1 MTEKFDPTKYGGV
14 PYDGSPEEDTTTSGL
29 SPEEEEELRRLE
41 AMKPAQTGLTAA
53 EEEELRQLE
62 AMAPSVAAGPAQ
74 KKPEAGDLDES
85 EIREIADTRGV
96 SVEYL
101 KERIPYLAGVT
112 GGYTKEQGA
121 LSQVPQR
128 AIAEVGKQ
136 VLLGI
141 PQKAYIL
148 AQDEKEQAALDDIRE
163 LIDAKRTL
171 GQKAAEFGLS
181 FALPGGVIAK
191 GAKTAIGK
199 VAAAAATGATY
210 GATSSRTGEELPAAA
225 MGAAVGGT
233 LGGAIVG
240 VPVAYKGIKNLLS
253 KESVDDAARLAKM
266 ADIEAKAEESLKT
279 NQEEISNKA
288 KFFSDPKQIENIIPA
303 NEATRTQLRD
313 IKMAAAREKPRG
325 AQKES
330 ADALIEQLGKRVE
343 SQERAI
349 TEAREFAAYIQGGSQ
364 ALPRAGA
371 MKVLQEAGKREAG
384 FLEKEYNSFRKVKA
398 FEEAQ
403 QKTLAARIPKEKNF
417 ISRFKELIYDGTVV
431 ARGIDREVAGSDMT
445 TVLDKMARNKR
456 LFDTQTAAK
465 LQRSTELKEAL
476 TKTGVDNDLAYR
488 VLDTV
493 DLLKKGGREA
503 AIKAG
508 MNEAQ
513 ADATIAFRKA
523 FEDIRIEADKLGLKI
538 EARDAY
544 VPHLRV
550 STPETI
556 RRINK
561 EAKRAGLDF
570 EDTRNTP
577 GIDDLIKKYSKYS
590 QYLNSGFK
598 EKLKKPEG
606 LDDFVSNNEAFVNTA
621 RALEYVSGEKITNAF
636 DLGVALRQS
645 QSPQLLNRLAIT
657 EARRAMQ
664 RTQDMPDFIREKN
677 LAKLYLDWS
686 SDTFKHIY
694 FREGLGELKVVR
706 DLAVAANNRSAADYV
721 ERLRQDLTGLRHG
734 TGLEWTRQTTQKF
747 QLTMKTLADKSP
759 ENSYKKQIYETLGES
774 PEIFSIIASQVYPN
788 FLGLSAKAIIAN
800 LTSPF
805 TMAVPELGG
814 AYGTKKL
821 LTAGIQSANYMRAGR
836 KVSISQELAS
846 YLNSKK
852 YAGKTDYVAGQN
864 VVFNGMDALTM
875 SAKNAGYMGPQYSSE
890 LFRAVEGG
898 IKDSAVYNM
907 GMSTVEKWNTF
918 AMYAFEKSET
928 AIRSMMSDVAD
939 GVAIDLLRGNK
950 DAMKFIGKMD
960 RAYQIKIQKAMA
972 AGPESSKEVT
982 SLIKDYLVGRT
993 LFNYDR
999 ISMSEFGRSMGPLFS
1014 VFSKWPTTI
1023 AADVIDKLEEKGV
1036 MKGGRDV
1043 LIKYMAP
1050 LAFLTMMDK
1059 MADGLDVSPEKS
1071 DLAYRLI
1078 GKEGFSGMAPINSI
1092 NPLLEGTMVKPPVV
1106 EALAGGI
1113 MALVKADP
1121 EALWKWANK
1130 TGQAF
1135 LPGSGMLR
1143 FMVED
1148 LPVWAGEDR
1157 VEGPFAEKIY
1167 KRVTGER

>member
-14 PYDGSPEEDTTTSGL
+14 PYDGDAEEDTATSGL
-29 SPEEEEELRRLE
+29 SSEEEEELRRLR
-41 AMKPAQTGLTAA
+41 AMKPAQTGLTAD
-53 EEEELRQLE
+53 EEEELRRLK
-62 AMAPSVAAGPAQ
+62 AMAPNVTNSAAQ

-85 EIREIADTRGV
+85 EIQDIADIHRV
-96 SVEYL
+96 PVEYL

-128 AIAEVGKQ
+128 AAAEVGKQ

-181 FALPGGVIAK
+181 LALPGGVIAK
-191 GAKTAIGK
+191 GAKTALGK
-199 VAAAAATGATY
+199 VAAGAATGATY
-210 GATSSRTGEELPAAA
+210 GTTLSRTGEELPAAA
-225 MGAAVGGT
+225 TGALIGGT
-233 LGGAIVG
+233 LVGAIVG
-240 VPVAYKGIKNLLS
+240 VPAAYRTIKNLLN
-253 KESVDDAARLAKM
+253 KEDLDAAARLAKM
-266 ADIEAKAEESLKT
+266 ADIEAKAEESLKN

-288 KFFSDPKQIENIIPA
+288 RFFSDPKQVENMIPA
-303 NEATRTQLRD
+303 NESTRAQLKE
-313 IKMAAAREKPRG
+313 IKMAAAKERPKG

-330 ADALIEQLGKRVE
+330 TDALIEQLGRRVE

-349 TEAREFAAYIQGGSQ
+349 TEAREFAAYVQGGSQ
-364 ALPRAGA
+364 ALPHKEA
-371 MKVLQEAGKREAG
+371 MKVLQEAGTREAG

-398 FEEAQ
+398 FEAVQ

-417 ISRFKELIYDGTVV
+417 INRFKELIYDGTVV

-465 LQRSTELKEAL
+465 LQKSTELKDVL

-488 VLDTV
+488 VMDNV
-493 DLLKKGGREA
+493 ELLKPGGREA

-550 STPETI
+550 STPETV
-556 RRINK
+556 RRINR
-561 EAKRAGLDF
+561 EARRAGIDLSDP
-570 EDTRNTP
+570 RNTP
-577 GIDDLIKKYSKYS
+577 DIDDLIKKYEPFRS
-590 QYLNSGFK
+590 YLSSAIKK
-598 EKLKKPEG
+598 EAPKG
-606 LDDFVSNNEAFVNTA
+606 LDEFVKGNEAFVNTI
-621 RALEYVSGEKITNAF
+621 RALEYVSGNKITNSF
-636 DLGVALRQS
+636 DLGVALSQS

-657 EARRAMQ
+657 ESSRALK
-664 RTQDMPDFIREKN
+664 RTLDMPDFIREKN

-721 ERLRQDLTGLRHG
+721 ERLRLDLTGLRHG
-734 TGLEWTRQTTQKF
+734 TGLEWTRQSIQKF
-747 QLTMKTLADKSP
+747 QLAMKTLADKSP
-759 ENSYKKQIYETLGES
+759 ENSYKKQIYETLGDS
-774 PEIFSIIASQVYPN
+774 PEIFSVIASQVYPN

-846 YLNSKK
+846 YLNAKK
-852 YAGKTDYVAGQN
+852 YAGKTDYVAGQG
-864 VVFNGMDALTM
+864 VVFNGMDALSM
-875 SAKNAGYMGPQYSSE
+875 SAKNTGYMGPQYSSE

-907 GMSTVEKWNTF
+907 GMGAVEKWNTF

-939 GVAIDLLRGNK
+939 GVAIDLLKGNK
-950 DAMKFIGKMD
+950 DALKFIGKMD
-960 RAYQIKIQKAMA
+960 RAYQIKIQRAMA
-972 AGPESSKEVT
+972 AGPEGGKEVT

-1023 AADVIDKLEEKGV
+1023 AADVMDKLEERGAI
-1036 MKGGRDV
+1036 KGGRDI

-1071 DLAYRLI
+1071 DLAYRLV
-1078 GKEGFSGMAPINSI
+1078 GREGFSGMAPINSI

-1106 EALAGGI
+1106 EALASGI

-1157 VEGPFAEKIY
+1157 VDGPFAERIY

>member
-14 PYDGSPEEDTTTSGL
+14 PYDGDAEEDTATSGL
-29 SPEEEEELRRLE
+29 SPEEEEELRRLR
-41 AMKPAQTGLTAA
+41 AMKPAQTGLTAD
-53 EEEELRQLE
+53 EEEELRRLK
-62 AMAPSVAAGPAQ
+62 AMAPSVTNSAAQ

-85 EIREIADTRGV
+85 EIQDIADIHRV
-96 SVEYL
+96 PVEYL

-141 PQKAYIL
+141 PQKVYIL

-181 FALPGGVIAK
+181 LALPGGVIAK
-191 GAKTAIGK
+191 GAKTALGK
-199 VAAAAATGATY
+199 VAAGAATGATY
-210 GATSSRTGEELPAAA
+210 GVTSSRTGEELPAAA
-225 MGAAVGGT
+225 IGTAVGGT
-233 LGGAIVG
+233 LVGAIVG
-240 VPVAYKGIKNLLS
+240 VPAAYRGIKNLLN
-253 KESVDDAARLAKM
+253 KEDLDAAARLAKM
-266 ADIEAKAEESLKT
+266 ADVEAKAEESLKN

-288 KFFSDPKQIENIIPA
+288 RFFSDPKQVENMIPA
-303 NEATRTQLRD
+303 NESTRAQLKE
-313 IKMAAAREKPRG
+313 IKMAAAKERPKG

-330 ADALIEQLGKRVE
+330 TDALIKQLGKRVE

-349 TEAREFAAYIQGGSQ
+349 TEAREFAAYVQGRSQ
-364 ALPRAGA
+364 ALPHKEA
-371 MKVLQEAGKREAG
+371 MKVLQEAGNREAG

-403 QKTLAARIPKEKNF
+403 KKTLAARIPKEKNF
-417 ISRFKELIYDGTVV
+417 INRFKELIYDGTVV

-445 TVLDKMARNKR
+445 TVLDKMARNNR

-465 LQRSTELKEAL
+465 LQKSTELKDVL

-488 VLDTV
+488 VLDNV
-493 DLLKKGGREA
+493 ELLKPGGREA

-523 FEDIRIEADKLGLKI
+523 FEDIRIEAEKLGLKI

-550 STPETI
+550 STPETV
-556 RRINK
+556 RRINR
-561 EAKRAGLDF
+561 EARRAGIDLSDP
-570 EDTRNTP
+570 RNTP
-577 GIDDLIKKYSKYS
+577 DIDDLIKKYEPFRS
-590 QYLNSGFK
+590 YLSSAIKK
-598 EKLKKPEG
+598 EAPKG
-606 LDDFVSNNEAFVNTA
+606 LDEFVKGNEAFVNTI
-621 RALEYVSGEKITNAF
+621 RALEYVSGNKITNSF
-636 DLGVALRQS
+636 DLGVALSQS

-657 EARRAMQ
+657 ESSRALK
-664 RTQDMPDFIREKN
+664 RTLDMPDFIREKN

-721 ERLRQDLTGLRHG
+721 ERLRQDLTGLRQG
-734 TGLEWTRQTTQKF
+734 TGLEWTRQSIQKF
-747 QLTMKTLADKSP
+747 QLAMKTLADKSP
-759 ENSYKKQIYETLGES
+759 ENSYKKQIYETLGDS
-774 PEIFSIIASQVYPN
+774 PEIFSVIASQVYPN

-821 LTAGIQSANYMRAGR
+821 LTAGILSANYMRAGR

-846 YLNSKK
+846 YLNAKK

-864 VVFNGMDALTM
+864 VIFSGMDALSM
-875 SAKNAGYMGPQYSSE
+875 SAKNTGYMGPQYSSE

-907 GMSTVEKWNTF
+907 GIGAVEKWNTF

-939 GVAIDLLRGNK
+939 GVAIDLMKGNK
-950 DAMKFIGKMD
+950 DALKFIGKMD
-960 RAYQIKIQKAMA
+960 RAYQIKIQRAMSS
-972 AGPESSKEVT
+972 GTKESGAEVNA
-982 SLIKDYLVGRT
+982 LIKDYLVGRT

-1014 VFSKWPTTI
+1014 VFSKWPTTV
-1023 AADVIDKLEEKGV
+1023 AADVMDKLEERGAI
-1036 MKGGRDV
+1036 KGGRDI

-1071 DLAYRLI
+1071 DLAYRLV
-1078 GKEGFSGMAPINSI
+1078 GREGFSGMAPINSI

-1157 VEGPFAEKIY
+1157 VDGPFAERIY